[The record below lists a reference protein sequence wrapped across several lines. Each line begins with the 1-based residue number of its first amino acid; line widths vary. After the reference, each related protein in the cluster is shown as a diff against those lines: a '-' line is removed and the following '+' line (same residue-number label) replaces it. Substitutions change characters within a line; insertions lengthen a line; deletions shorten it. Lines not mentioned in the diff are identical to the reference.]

1 MITRIYVGVDISKNW
16 FDVCASLDENAPVQR
31 YLNNPEGQAMFIKTV
46 SVLARKVHVC
56 MEYTGGY
63 ETPLAQACREANL
76 SVSLID
82 GGKFSTYR
90 KSFGRARAKTDKQD
104 ARLLARFG
112 AERRPPEWFPTPDEY
127 RTLRELVR
135 HRQSLL
141 QSKTEWGC
149 RASHSVQSELVSAQ
163 RQALRQVLGLQVK
176 EADKAIRAHIKAH
189 PDLAQALDLL
199 VSIPGIAQV
208 AAARILAETGP
219 ISNYKSARQY
229 AMAAGLSPIVLHS
242 GQKTPPG
249 KLPVYGNA
257 ELRCALF
264 LPVVASMSH
273 KTGVWGFMQRI
284 ASNGD
289 KLKMTVI
296 TAGMRKL
303 THVIYGVLK
312 SNTKFDKNK
321 L

>member
-16 FDVCASLDENAPVQR
+16 FDVCASLAETAPVER
-31 YLNNPEGQAMFIKTV
+31 YPNSPVGHARFIKAV
-46 SVLARKVHVC
+46 SALARRVHVC

-63 ETPLAQACREANL
+63 ETPLALACLAASL

-90 KSFGRARAKTDKQD
+90 KSFGRARAKTDRQD

-112 AERRPPEWFPTPDEY
+112 SERRPPEWFPVPDEY

-135 HRQSLL
+135 HRQRLL
-141 QSKTEWGC
+141 EAKTEWAC
-149 RASHSVQSELVSAQ
+149 RASHSVQCELVSTQ
-163 RQALRQVLGLQVK
+163 RQTLRKVLSLQVE
-176 EADKAIRAHIKAH
+176 EADKTIAAHIKAH
-189 PDLAQALDLL
+189 ASLAQALDLL
-199 VSIPGIAQV
+199 VSIPGIAAV
-208 AAARILAETGP
+208 AAARVLAESGP

-249 KLPVYGNA
+249 RLPVYGNA

-273 KTGVWGFMQRI
+273 KSGVWGFMQRV
-284 ASNGD
+284 ASKGD
-289 KLKMTVI
+289 KLKMTVV

-303 THVIYGVLK
+303 ANVVYGVLT
-312 SNTKFDKNK
+312 SGTKYDQTK